1 MKFFNSNNL
10 DPISDKALMLKV
22 KAGDIDKL
30 GLLYERYNK
39 SLFGFFLRMSGST
52 EVSEDLVQTVFHRI
66 LEKRRQ
72 YKGKGKFTSW
82 MYQIAHNLWSDSYKK
97 NKRLSNTNDFD
108 NWDLKEGLSIDE
120 QIAKEEQLQQ
130 LKYALDTN
138 KEELVIPLS
147 NPGEPGTLECRLIS
161 GSIEVAGYNCNDV
174 VIQAVQRSTKINVKL
189 EELEVDVDEDYDN
202 EIRKEKPEIIKG
214 LRKISAGSFFNLSA
228 EEEDNKI
235 EVSSRTYNHTIDLT
249 IKVPQNFSLEL
260 GTVNHGHINVDNVTG
275 NHEIRNVYGSISL
288 NNISGSVLANT
299 VNGKIS
305 VVFNTIEPDT
315 HMSFTNMN
323 GDVDITIPA
332 NLKVTA
338 KMKSTMGDIYTDFDM
353 EIEKRRVEKD
363 DSEESGT
370 YKISI
375 EDWIYGKINGGGPEF
390 TLKSFNGNIYL
401 RKKQ

>member
-52 EVSEDLVQTVFHRI
+52 EVSEDLVQTVFYRI

-108 NWDLKEGLSIDE
+108 HWDLKEGLSIDE
-120 QIAKEEQLQQ
+120 QIAKEEQLRQ

-147 NPGEPGTLECRLIS
+147 NPGEPGTLECSLIS
-161 GSIEVAGYNCNDV
+161 GSIEVTGYNGNDV

-189 EELEVDVDEDYDN
+189 EELEVDVDVDYDN
-202 EIRKEKPEIIKG
+202 VIRKEKPEIIKG
-214 LRKISAGSFFNLSA
+214 LRKISTGSFDLRA
-228 EEEDNKI
+228 EEKNNKI
-235 EVSSRTYNHTIDLT
+235 EVSSKTFNQTIDLT
-249 IKVPQNFSLEL
+249 IKVPANFSLEL
-260 GTVNHGHINVDNVTG
+260 RTVNNGHIKADNVTG
-275 NHEIRNVYGSISL
+275 NHEIRNINGSITL
-288 NNISGSVLANT
+288 YNISGSVLANT
-299 VNGKIS
+299 VNGEIS
-305 VVFNTIEPDT
+305 VVFNSVEPDT
-315 HMSFTNMN
+315 PMSFTNMN
-323 GDVDITIPA
+323 GNIDVTLPA
-332 NLKVTA
+332 NVKATA
-338 KMKSTMGDIYTDFDM
+338 KMKSNMGDIYTDFDM

-375 EDWIYGKINGGGPEF
+375 EDWVYGKINGGGPEF
-390 TLKSFNGNIYL
+390 TFKSYNGNIYL